1 MKSMTEQRIDPQNP
15 EPDFSHRDTY
25 TPKRV
30 RWPGLLGAAVVLAVV
45 VAGVMV
51 TSRDD
56 SNRPNGAPDRTAPS
70 ATQQPAAPDRPA
82 DGAKATPPD
91 KPTQP

>member
-1 MKSMTEQRIDPQNP
+1 MKSMSEQHFEP
-15 EPDFSHRDTY
+15 ENRMHDFSNRDSY
-25 TPKRV
+25 APKRT

-45 VAGVMV
+45 VAGVIV

-56 SNRPNGAPDRTAPS
+56 GNRSSGSPDRAAPS
-70 ATQQPAAPDRPA
+70 ATRQAAPHDAPP
-82 DGAKATPPD
+82 DGSKATPPD